1 MHSIISNPPTTQLTN
16 RHSPRLAARLRRLL
30 FPLLTLFC
38 LLAVQPPGPGN
49 AQSGSAA
56 PPNAPS
62 DTPIPVV
69 NETYNEF
76 TLNSG
81 LLYWAERCYGGEFV
95 GPGYLRR
102 LPVNGGF
109 QITLANVDSAHC
121 LTYLDMAA
129 DSDGIY
135 YFDESD
141 MRIESRASGS
151 PTTATTVYSLTAELA
166 PVGERLALDGGYVYW
181 LANTQLL
188 RVRADG
194 TDFGTVATGLNT
206 PTDLIATNGTVYWL
220 ESSGLWRTTVSCGT
234 LPCAPTHLS
243 NTTGSHLLYYY
254 QFTPLVQAG
263 PRLLWVAGAKIHRLS
278 CSSITILCSETDIY
292 TAPNDGNPWE
302 LGRPASDGTDLFWEE
317 GYFNVPGAYVGR
329 LRRMPLGGG
338 TAVDIAT
345 NLYFSPGPV
354 YVDTNYVYFP
364 SVDNSSTTNPTTDI
378 LKLPLN
384 ASALVRDLAANAIE
398 VTQGIQ
404 NLADD
409 TPLVAQ
415 KTTYVRAFALDN
427 SGPDALS
434 VDAYLYG
441 SRSGVQLP
449 GSPLHPIHGKV
460 ALHLGATYVRAQ
472 LDSGWL
478 FQLPESWTQQG
489 TVDLR
494 LVVDPLQ
501 TYSDPNRANNELT
514 RSMAFNNRQTVCNIF
529 IPVHTNAPLP
539 STNIANFW
547 QMIDYA
553 QRLWPTAS
561 FQSYQQDDPL
571 EKLTFCSWHGI
582 PYPCTGPY
590 TLPGDTWELFTDI
603 GFRDVFTSTPNGCNN
618 THFVGMVHPST
629 DTGITTGTGMTA
641 VFNYAW
647 VKFSNDLAAPGNP
660 FAPESGETLAHEIAH
675 NQGRQH
681 VDCGGPDDPDPNY
694 PYPTDQ
700 IDNVG
705 NSNHYGFDVRSLIPI
720 PPNGAKDFM
729 SYCTPKW
736 TSDYTWKAL
745 FNSLALSPVPG
756 LAPLSAA
763 PSAGTNQVLVSGAVT
778 PTENS
783 GTFGYAW
790 NLPTSTLNAQALAQW
805 QQSSSSNSGNVPKS
819 PTATYHIR
827 LLDAGGNILLDQPV
841 APTVPDIHN
850 LPSPAQVFLAAFP
863 APSGTVA
870 KIELLQ
876 DNTVLFSRS
885 PGTHV
890 PTVKVLQPAGG
901 EVITDQLNL
910 SWQAQDA
917 DPGDVLHYSIQY
929 SPDNGA
935 TWRSLATNVT
945 GLPGSS
951 TVNLNLHPNGIP
963 GSLPNG
969 ALIRVA
975 ASDGYNTGTA
985 VSKPFTVSN
994 RKPEAFILTPAPGE
1008 NTPAGMS
1015 AQLRGA
1021 AMDAEDGSLSGGA
1034 LTWMVDGQAAGSG
1047 EQVELSGRAPGA
1059 YPVVL
1064 TAHDSLSQT
1073 GTAQATLT
1081 ILPLAV
1087 PSAATPSLDGLCDDA
1102 SYANASQV
1110 LLKPYASGDQASLH
1124 LLQDGGALWAC
1135 FSGLKPGA
1143 QTPGA
1148 QVGLQIDVNHSRD
1161 NLTQPGDYAFL
1172 VGEDGSVLTLAGDGA
1187 GGFKAPGPGGLQARI
1202 YQSGSAWSAELRID
1216 AAQIGGLNHIVGL
1229 LAGHFSVSAQNDNY
1243 LWPYAGQTSQPKTW
1257 GTTVLA
1263 ALPAIDQLNPSS
1275 AALGDPSFTL
1285 VISGENF
1292 LPGAQVLWNGTVLAA
1307 ATVSSSTVI
1316 TASVGAAQLNAAG
1329 NIPVIVRNPGDID
1342 SGAAI
1347 FTVHNPQPAISA
1359 LLPGSTRAAGPAF
1372 TLQVNGSHFVQGAEV
1387 LWNGQAMP
1395 TTFVNDGQLKAQ
1407 IDRGQILSGQAAA
1420 ISVLNPD
1427 PSAGVSN
1434 TALFAVQPDYRQLL
1448 PLVVR

>member
-1 MHSIISNPPTTQLTN
+1 MYSIFGNQSPAQYPTS
-16 RHSPRLAARLRRLL
+16 HSPRLFAQVKRLF
-30 FPLLTLFC
+30 FPLLALLC
-38 LLAVQPPGPGN
+38 LLAVQPPRPGN
-49 AQSGSAA
+49 AQSSAAA
-56 PPNAPS
+56 PPNAPT
-62 DTPIPVV
+62 DIPIPVV
-69 NETYNEF
+69 DETYNEF

-81 LLYWAERCYGGEFV
+81 LLYWAERCYGGEFI

-102 LPVNGGF
+102 LPVNGGY
-109 QITLANVDSAHC
+109 QLTMANVDSAHC
-121 LTYLDMAA
+121 LTFLEMAA
-129 DSDGIY
+129 DSSGLY
-135 YFDESD
+135 YYDESD
-141 MRIESRASGS
+141 QRIEFRASGS
-151 PTTATTVYSLTAELA
+151 PTTATTVYSLTVGLA
-166 PVGERLALDGGYVYW
+166 PAGERLALDGGYVYW
-181 LANTQLL
+181 LASTQLL
-188 RVRADG
+188 RVRTDG

-206 PTDLIATNGTVYWL
+206 PTDLIVTNGTVYWL
-220 ESSGLWRTTVSCGT
+220 ESSGLWRTTVSCGA
-234 LPCAPTHLS
+234 LPCAKAKLS
-243 NTTGSHLLYYY
+243 SVTGSHLLYYY
-254 QFTPLVQAG
+254 QSFPIVTAG
-263 PRLLWVAGAKIHRLS
+263 PRLLWVAGMSIHRLS
-278 CSSITILCSETDIY
+278 CSNFSPCSESNIY

-302 LGRPASDGTDLFWEE
+302 LGRPATDGINLFWEE

-345 NLYFSPGPV
+345 NLFYTPGPV

-364 SVDNSSTTNPTTDI
+364 SVDNSTTNPTTDI

-384 ASALVRDLAANAIE
+384 ASALVRDLAASAIE

-404 NLADD
+404 NLAND

-441 SRSGVQLP
+441 SRSGVPLP
-449 GSPLHPIHGKV
+449 GSPLHPIHGRI

-478 FQLPESWTQQG
+478 FHLPASWTQQG

-501 TYSDPNRANNELT
+501 TYSDPNLANNQLT

-561 FQSYQQDDPL
+561 FQSYEQDDPL

-590 TLPGDTWELFTDI
+590 SLPGDTWELFTDI
-603 GFRDVFTSTPNGCNN
+603 GFRDVFTSTPNGCGN

-629 DTGITTGTGMTA
+629 NTGTTTGTGMTS
-641 VFNYAW
+641 VFDYAW
-647 VKFSNDLAAPGNP
+647 VKFSNDLAAPGDP
-660 FAPESGETLAHEIAH
+660 FAPQSGETLAHEIAH
-675 NQGRQH
+675 NQGRKH
-681 VDCGGPDDPDPNY
+681 VDCGGPDDTDPNY

-705 NSNHYGFDVRSLIPI
+705 NSNHYGFDVRSLVPI

-745 FNSLALSPVPG
+745 FNSLSASAATGP
-756 LAPLSAA
+756 APLLSSSQAASAI
-763 PSAGTNQVLVSGAVT
+763 QVLVTGAVT
-778 PTENS
+778 PTASS
-783 GTFGYAW
+783 GTLGYAW

-805 QQSSSSNSGNVPKS
+805 QQFNGSNSGNTPNN
-819 PTATYHIR
+819 PTVTYHLR
-827 LLDAGGNILLDQPV
+827 LLDASGNTLLDQPV
-841 APTVPDIHN
+841 APTAPDIHN

-876 DNTVLFSRS
+876 DNTLLFSRS
-885 PGTHV
+885 PGTSV

-901 EVITDQLNL
+901 EVITSQIDL

-917 DPGDVLHYSIQY
+917 DPGDVLHYSLQY

-935 TWRSLATNVT
+935 SWRSLATNVT

-951 TVNLNLHPNGIP
+951 TVSLSLPTNGIP

-985 VSKPFTVSN
+985 TSKPFTVSN
-994 RKPEAFILTPAPGE
+994 HKPEVFILTPAPGE
-1008 NTPAGMS
+1008 NTPAGQS

-1021 AMDAEDGSLSGGA
+1021 AMDAEDGSLSGSA
-1034 LTWMVDGQAAGSG
+1034 LKWTVDGQATGSG
-1047 EQVELSGRAPGA
+1047 EQVEVSGLAPGNH
-1059 YPVVL
+1059 PVIL
-1064 TAHDSLSQT
+1064 SARDSLSQT
-1073 GTAQATLT
+1073 TTAQATLT
-1081 ILPLAV
+1081 ILPLAA
-1087 PSAATPSLDGLCDDA
+1087 PSAAAPSLDGLCDDA
-1102 SYANASQV
+1102 GYANASQV
-1110 LLKPYASGDQASLH
+1110 LLKPYASGDQASLR

-1135 FSGLKPGA
+1135 FSGLQPGA
-1143 QTPGA
+1143 QSPGA
-1148 QVGLQIDVNHSRD
+1148 MAGLQIDVNHSRD

-1202 YQSGSAWSAELRID
+1202 YQTGSTWSAELRID
-1216 AAQIGGLNHIVGL
+1216 AAQISGLDHVVGL
-1229 LAGHFSVSAQNDNY
+1229 LAGHFSVSAQGDNY
-1243 LWPYAGQTSQPKTW
+1243 LWPYAGQTSQPKAW

-1263 ALPAIDQLNPSS
+1263 ALPAIDQLSPSS

-1292 LPGAQVLWNGTVLAA
+1292 LPGAQVLWNGTALTN
-1307 ATVSSSTVI
+1307 ATVSSSTLI
-1316 TASVGAAQLNAAG
+1316 SASVGTAQLSTAG
-1329 NIPVIVRNPGDID
+1329 SIPIIVRNPGGID
-1342 SGAAI
+1342 SGAAL
-1347 FTVHNPQPAISA
+1347 FTLHNPQPAVTTLQPASI
-1359 LLPGSTRAAGPAF
+1359 RAGGPAF
-1372 TLQVNGSHFVQGAEV
+1372 TLQVNGNHFVQGAEV
-1387 LWNGQAMP
+1387 LWNGQAVP
-1395 TTFVNDGQLKAQ
+1395 TTFVNNGQLNAQ
-1407 IDRGQILSGQAAA
+1407 IDSGQILSSRVAN

-1427 PSAGVSN
+1427 PSSGVSN
-1434 TALFAVQPDYRQLL
+1434 QALFAVQTDYRQLL